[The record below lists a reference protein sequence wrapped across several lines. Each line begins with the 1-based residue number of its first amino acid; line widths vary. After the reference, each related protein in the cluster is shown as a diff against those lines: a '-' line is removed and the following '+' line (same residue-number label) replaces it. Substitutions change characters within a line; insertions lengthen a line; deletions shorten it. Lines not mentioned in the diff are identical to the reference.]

1 MTRFPD
7 VIPEFVTVD
16 APERDVLPALARLL
30 IDLDRHGETRP
41 DGQELLKDGPVIML
55 KSLDPLDLR
64 LTSPCPS
71 NN

>member
-30 IDLDRHGETRP
+30 IDLDRRGETRP
-41 DGQELLKDGPVIML
+41 DGQESV
-55 KSLDPLDLR
+55 SYTH
-64 LTSPCPS
+64 LTLPTIYSV
-71 NN
+71 